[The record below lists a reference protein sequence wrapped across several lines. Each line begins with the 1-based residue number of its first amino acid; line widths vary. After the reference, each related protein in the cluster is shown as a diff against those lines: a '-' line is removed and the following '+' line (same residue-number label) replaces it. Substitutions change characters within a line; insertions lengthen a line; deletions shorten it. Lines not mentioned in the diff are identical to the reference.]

1 MPGVGMQGAG
11 AAGLVRPIRV
21 NGVFDDPGAVRRM
34 VERNGPY
41 RTMVSYLPDSAV
53 RGRRATAGQG
63 VPPHFRAT
71 WAAGGRPLVNGAGV
85 ILHNRRLLRAATQLF
100 DAEVI
105 PNTVAVNVSAP
116 MLAGAIHVDVPSFR
130 GADRDRYPM
139 QLLQAMAASGLF
151 EDWRVAEA
159 GAVWWSYQGRG
170 GAYDYWPD
178 GLDGPMR
185 SEHPPFTNLA
195 LVADNNRMYHRI
207 GWTGDPVVT
216 PPVLSAAAQI
226 IHHADGG
233 WIVSDTDTTLVRY
246 DDGDIR
252 ISILW
257 KAQVRT
263 SPERGA
269 VAPLTPE
276 LITGI
281 LSSDLTRRG
290 VPASGLVASLSDQGW
305 LDLVHSTYYVPVSAP
320 GPGTSSSPPNCGS
333 KPAQPPSPTRRTG
346 VSAVPWAAPHS

>member
-1 MPGVGMQGAG
+1 MPEVRMPGAS
-11 AAGLVRPIRV
+11 AAGLVTPIRV
-21 NGVFDDPGAVRRM
+21 DGVFPDPGAVRRM

-41 RTMVSYLPDSAV
+41 RTMTSYLPDSAV
-53 RGRRATAGQG
+53 RGRPATAGQG

-71 WAAGGRPLVNGAGV
+71 WAAGGRPLVNGAEV

-105 PNTVAVNVSAP
+105 PTTLAVNVSAP

-185 SEHPPFTNLA
+185 SEHPPFTNRA

-207 GWTGDPVVT
+207 GWTGDPVAA
-216 PPVLSAAAQI
+216 PAVLSAAAQI
-226 IHHADGG
+226 IHDADGG
-233 WIVSDTDTTLVRY
+233 WIISDTDITVVRY
-246 DDGDIR
+246 DDRDIR

-257 KAQVRT
+257 KAKVRT
-263 SPERGA
+263 GPECGA
-269 VAPLTPE
+269 AAPLTPE
-276 LITGI
+276 LITEI

-290 VPASGLVASLSDQGW
+290 VQAAGPVASLSDQGW
-305 LDLVHSTYYVPVSAP
+305 LDLVHSTYYVPQALPPQLPDPDRSA
-320 GPGTSSSPPNCGS
+320 
-333 KPAQPPSPTRRTG
+333 
-346 VSAVPWAAPHS
+346 